1 MGTKKVKAAA
11 KQTAPVFTGSATTLT
26 IIVSEPCKRRKF
38 EAELLNFHVSNCQ
51 LRNSW
56 WHATG
61 FWCIMKAKGGLHHSI
76 KRKY

>member
-11 KQTAPVFTGSATTLT
+11 KQTVPVSTGSATTLT

-38 EAELLNFHVSNCQ
+38 EAELLNFRVSNCQ

-61 FWCIMKAKGGLHHSI
+61 FLVYYES
-76 KRKY
+76 KRRPPSWH